1 MREEEKEMYKCQSY
15 YDDDN
20 ILQDCTCGKCGE
32 KSWEK
37 EYNRK
42 YAPLMAKIDE
52 YYWQKGYSKLEN
64 DLRKFISQALSS
76 QRAELLEKF
85 KAVFF
90 ESLKEKSD
98 NTFDKTIKGKKG
110 WWDVSDE
117 DWQGCHFTFEE
128 LWEQIY
134 QKLKR

>member
-32 KSWEK
+32 ESWEK

-52 YYWQKGYSKLEN
+52 YYWQKGYPKLEN

-76 QRAELLEKF
+76 QLKEVL
-85 KAVFF
+85 
-90 ESLKEKSD
+90 ESLKIYENKLVTLYDKKLPFVLLGQKSTD
-98 NTFDKTIKGKKG
+98 EEAQRFFIKG
-110 WWDVSDE
+110 
-117 DWQGCHFTFEE
+117 FEE
-128 LWEQIY
+128 ATKIVKAEVE
-134 QKLKR
+134 KLV

>member
-32 KSWEK
+32 ESWEK

-76 QRAELLEKF
+76 Q
-85 KAVFF
+85 
-90 ESLKEKSD
+90 LKEVEERI
-98 NTFDKTIKGKKG
+98 FQ
-110 WWDVSDE
+110 DVNIPAE
-117 DWQGCHFTFEE
+117 VCKYIREKILAE
-128 LWEQIY
+128 VERLV
-134 QKLKR
+134 